1 MSISTEGAL
10 KGPLKYTYVV
20 ILAKLDYLLYFN
32 IQRTEKYGTAM
43 FYLDHSCCS
52 YDDDCWKTGCGGW
65 VISAIT
71 ASLANHQNKVDQD
84 FLFCLQENHTTGKY
98 IFNNLLNGL
107 REGVPKKSFCSF
119 GFCSN
124 ERGEG

>member
-1 MSISTEGAL
+1 
-10 KGPLKYTYVV
+10 
-20 ILAKLDYLLYFN
+20 
-32 IQRTEKYGTAM
+32 M
-43 FYLDHSCCS
+43 FYLDHTCCS

-124 ERGEG
+124 ERGGGLVDCPTQLTLVTTNSSEKLRNMKEHSREIC

>member
-1 MSISTEGAL
+1 
-10 KGPLKYTYVV
+10 
-20 ILAKLDYLLYFN
+20 
-32 IQRTEKYGTAM
+32 M

-84 FLFCLQENHTTGKY
+84 FLFCLQENHTIGEY
-98 IFNNLLNGL
+98 IFNKLLNGL
-107 REGVPKKSFCSF
+107 KWLANREELLLDRGQGGSFQDAVGSLAATLP
-119 GFCSN
+119 SIPR
-124 ERGEG
+124 ER